1 MGINTKGKNKEN
13 AKQVLEKLIS
23 TDINNSNVFNGY
35 NTNKEYIKKQLNEYL
50 DYFEPIYDEK
60 INHYIIQDDNREDEY
75 IMIFPND
82 DDINAL
88 INEIEDIKKA
98 ATVDKR
104 VNLEIAKVF
113 EGYVRD
119 DYTLDQGID
128 IIEDNLELYLAE

>member
-1 MGINTKGKNKEN
+1 MLN
-13 AKQVLEKLIS
+13 
-23 TDINNSNVFNGY
+23 DIYVMFPEWFS
-35 NTNKEYIKKQLNEYL
+35 
-50 DYFEPIYDEK
+50 
-60 INHYIIQDDNREDEY
+60 
-75 IMIFPND
+75 FPND

-104 VNLEIAKVF
+104 VILEIAKVF